1 MLAAAMSLYA
11 MIEGGSGIECD
22 IVANTRA
29 QAKILFDM
37 CAAISKRMDPKRKH
51 LRQTINR
58 IKFERKE
65 SFI

>member
-11 MIEGGSGIECD
+11 MLEGGYGIECD

-37 CAAISKRMDPKRKH
+37 CVGISKRMDPKRKH
-51 LRQTINR
+51 LR
-58 IKFERKE
+58 
-65 SFI
+65 